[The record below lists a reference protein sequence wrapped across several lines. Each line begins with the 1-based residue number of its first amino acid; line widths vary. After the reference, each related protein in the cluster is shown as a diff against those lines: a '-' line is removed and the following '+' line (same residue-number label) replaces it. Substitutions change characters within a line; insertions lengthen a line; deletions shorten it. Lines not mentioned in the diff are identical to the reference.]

1 MSKITLNKGQF
12 YKLKQYEYDRE
23 YVVICPSKDFTLNE
37 SCYYNYYAIP
47 SLFKVT
53 GYGKRKKLHPY
64 SIYRIEKGKLI
75 KHGKAFGVTIYRW
88 NYRTIKPLSIKDCT
102 QLNILLRENGFVF
115 NKKVNKL
122 IRLR

>member
-1 MSKITLNKGQF
+1 MNRITLQKGQF
-12 YKLKQYEYDRE
+12 YKLKQYQYDTG
-23 YVVICPSKDFTLNE
+23 YVVICPSKNFTLKGH
-37 SCYYNYYAIP
+37 CHYDAIP

-64 SIYRIEKGKLI
+64 LTYRIEKGKLI
-75 KHGKAFGVTIYRW
+75 KCGWVFNVTIYRW
-88 NYRTIKPLSIKDCT
+88 NYKTIKPLSIKDCI

>member
-1 MSKITLNKGQF
+1 MSQITLNKGQF
-12 YKLKQYEYDRE
+12 YKLKQYEYDTE
-23 YVVICPSKDFTLNE
+23 YVVICPSKNFTLKE
-37 SCYYNYYAIP
+37 YCHYDAIP

-64 SIYRIEKGKLI
+64 LTYRIEKGKLI
-75 KHGKAFGVTIYRW
+75 KCGWVFDVTIYRW
-88 NYRTIKPLSIKDCT
+88 NYKTIKPLSIKDCT

>member
-1 MSKITLNKGQF
+1 MSKIKLNKGQF
-12 YKLKQYEYDRE
+12 YKLKQYEYDTG
-23 YVVICPSKDFTLNE
+23 YIIICPSKDFTLKE
-37 SCYYNYYAIP
+37 NYYYELIP

-64 SIYRIEKGKLI
+64 IEYSIEKDKLI
-75 KHGKAFGVTIYRW
+75 KCGWTSNVPIYKCM
-88 NYRTIKPLSIKDCT
+88 YKTIKPLSIKDCI

>member
-12 YKLKQYEYDRE
+12 YKLKQYEYDTG
-23 YVVICPSKDFTLNE
+23 YVVICPSKDFTLKE
-37 SCYYNYYAIP
+37 HRYYDAIP

-64 SIYRIEKGKLI
+64 STYRIEKGKLI
-75 KHGKAFGVTIYRW
+75 KCGWVVDVTIFRW
-88 NYRTIKPLSIKDCT
+88 NYNTIKPLSIKDCT

>member
-1 MSKITLNKGQF
+1 MSKIKLNKGQF
-12 YKLKQYEYDRE
+12 YKLKQYEYDTG
-23 YVVICPSKDFTLNE
+23 YIVICPSKDFTLKE
-37 SCYYNYYAIP
+37 HHYYDAIP

-53 GYGKRKKLHPY
+53 GYGKRKILHPY
-64 SIYRIEKGKLI
+64 STYRIEKGKLI
-75 KHGKAFGVTIYRW
+75 KCGLAYNVLIYRC
-88 NYRTIKPLSIKDCT
+88 NYKTIKPLSIKDCT

>member
-1 MSKITLNKGQF
+1 MSKIILNKGQF
-12 YKLKQYEYDRE
+12 YKLKQYRYDTG
-23 YVVICPSKDFTLNE
+23 YVVICPSRDFTLKE
-37 SCYYNYYAIP
+37 NYYYDAIP

-64 SIYRIEKGKLI
+64 IEYSIEGKLI
-75 KHGKAFGVTIYRW
+75 KCGWLSSVTIYRC
-88 NYRTIKPLSIKDCT
+88 NYKTIKPLSVKDCI

-122 IRLR
+122 VRLR

>member
-1 MSKITLNKGQF
+1 MSQITLQKGQF
-12 YKLKQYEYDRE
+12 YKLKQYEYDTG
-23 YVVICPSKDFTLNE
+23 YVVICPSKNFTLKGH
-37 SCYYNYYAIP
+37 CHYDAIP

-53 GYGKRKKLHPY
+53 GYGKRKKLYPY
-64 SIYRIEKGKLI
+64 LTYRIEKDKLI
-75 KHGKAFGVTIYRW
+75 KCGWVFDVTIYRW
-88 NYRTIKPLSIKDCT
+88 NYKTIKPLSIKDCM

>member
-12 YKLKQYEYDRE
+12 YKLKQYEYDTR
-23 YVVICPSKDFTLNE
+23 YVVICPSKDFTFKE
-37 SCYYNYYAIP
+37 DCYYEAIP

-64 SIYRIEKGKLI
+64 STYRIEKGKLI
-75 KHGKAFGVTIYRW
+75 KCGWVVDVTIFRW
-88 NYRTIKPLSIKDCT
+88 NYKTIKPLSIKDCT

>member
-1 MSKITLNKGQF
+1 MSKIKLNKGQF
-12 YKLKQYEYDRE
+12 YKLKQYEYDTG
-23 YVVICPSKDFTLNE
+23 YIVICPSKNFTLKE
-37 SCYYNYYAIP
+37 HHYYDAIP

-64 SIYRIEKGKLI
+64 SIYGEKGEVI
-75 KHGKAFGVTIYRW
+75 KCGWLCSVTISRC
-88 NYRTIKPLSIKDCT
+88 NYKTIKPLSVKDCI

>member
-12 YKLKQYEYDRE
+12 YKLKQHVYDTG
-23 YVVICPSKDFTLNE
+23 YVVICPSRNFTLKE
-37 SCYYNYYAIP
+37 YCDYDAIP

-64 SIYRIEKGKLI
+64 STYRIEKGKLI
-75 KHGKAFGVTIYRW
+75 KYGWVFNVIIYRQ
-88 NYRTIKPLSIKDCT
+88 NYRTIKPLSIKDCI
-102 QLNILLRENGFVF
+102 QLNILLRENSFVF

-122 IRLR
+122 IQLR

>member
-12 YKLKQYEYDRE
+12 YKLKQYEYDTG
-23 YVVICPSKDFTLNE
+23 YVVICPSKDFTLKE
-37 SCYYNYYAIP
+37 HCYYDAIP

-64 SIYRIEKGKLI
+64 SYNRHEKGKLI
-75 KHGKAFGVTIYRW
+75 KCGWVCNVTIYTR
-88 NYRTIKPLSIKDCT
+88 NYKTIKPLSIKDCT

>member
-1 MSKITLNKGQF
+1 MSKITLQKGQF
-12 YKLKQYEYDRE
+12 YKLKQYEHDTVYVIVCVSRKTVLETNCLYD
-23 YVVICPSKDFTLNE
+23 Y
-37 SCYYNYYAIP
+37 IP

-53 GYGKRKKLHPY
+53 GYGKRKKLYPY
-64 SIYRIEKGKLI
+64 LTYRIEKDKLI
-75 KHGKAFGVTIYRW
+75 KCGWADNVEIFRW
-88 NYRTIKPLSIKDCT
+88 NYNTIKPLSIKDCT

>member
-12 YKLKQYEYDRE
+12 YKLKQYEYDTG
-23 YVVICPSKDFTLNE
+23 YVVICPSKDFKLKE
-37 SCYYNYYAIP
+37 HCYYDAIP

-64 SIYRIEKGKLI
+64 STYRIEKGKLI
-75 KHGKAFGVTIYRW
+75 KCGWVVDVTIYR
-88 NYRTIKPLSIKDCT
+88 RTIKPLSIKDCI

>member
-1 MSKITLNKGQF
+1 MSRIILNKGQF
-12 YKLKQYEYDRE
+12 YKLKQYEYDTR
-23 YVVICPSKDFTLNE
+23 YIVICPSKNFTLKE
-37 SCYYNYYAIP
+37 DCYYDAIP

-64 SIYRIEKGKLI
+64 IEHSIEGKLI
-75 KHGKAFGVTIYRW
+75 KCGWFSNVTICRC
-88 NYRTIKPLSIKDCT
+88 NYNTIKPLSIQDCT

-115 NKKVNKL
+115 NKKANKL

>member
-12 YKLKQYEYDRE
+12 YKLKQYEYDTG
-23 YVVICPSKDFTLNE
+23 YVVICPSNDFTLKE
-37 SCYYNYYAIP
+37 HCFYDTIP

-64 SIYRIEKGKLI
+64 SIYSEKGELI
-75 KHGKAFGVTIYRW
+75 KSGWLSNVAIDRC
-88 NYRTIKPLSIKDCT
+88 NYKTIKPLSIKDCI